1 MAPPR
6 PVSSTWTLLNAEA
19 QKGQREADAVTTGD
33 ELLGEQDDADR
44 AEQVQRPGD
53 GSRDQQGG
61 EAALR

>member
-1 MAPPR
+1 VDLAE
-6 PVSSTWTLLNAEA
+6 AEA
-19 QKGQREADAVTTGD
+19 QERQREADAVTTGD

-53 GSRDQQGG
+53 GPRDQQGC